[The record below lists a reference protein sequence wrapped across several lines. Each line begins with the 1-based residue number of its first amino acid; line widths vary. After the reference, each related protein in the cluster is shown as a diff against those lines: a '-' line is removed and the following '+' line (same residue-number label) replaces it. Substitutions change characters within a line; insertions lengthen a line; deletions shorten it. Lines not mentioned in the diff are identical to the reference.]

1 MCANVYR
8 LFTSE
13 HEKVPLLR
21 LLKRERGAHTYTMF
35 KFGTTECASL
45 SLSPLTLAISCVINR
60 AAADWLK
67 MQMASE
73 ESRAWENAAGE
84 DEDAGA
90 RAKTGSL

>member
-1 MCANVYR
+1 MR
-8 LFTSE
+8 
-13 HEKVPLLR
+13 VP
-21 LLKRERGAHTYTMF
+21 
-35 KFGTTECASL
+35 
-45 SLSPLTLAISCVINR
+45 LSPLTLAISCVINR